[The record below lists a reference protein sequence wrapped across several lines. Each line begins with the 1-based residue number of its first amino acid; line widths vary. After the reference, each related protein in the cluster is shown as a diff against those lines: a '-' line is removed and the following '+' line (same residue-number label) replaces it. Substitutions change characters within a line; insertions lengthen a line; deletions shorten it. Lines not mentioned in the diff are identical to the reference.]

1 MQTFKTYDQHLN
13 EGVWSNIMKGVK
25 AGDSGPWSIVA
36 IEYNK
41 VVGQAIDI
49 KVRDLIPAK
58 YEDMK
63 RKHPKAKLHIED
75 AGGQTVWTDK

>member
-36 IEYNK
+36 LE
-41 VVGQAIDI
+41 
-49 KVRDLIPAK
+49 
-58 YEDMK
+58 
-63 RKHPKAKLHIED
+63 
-75 AGGQTVWTDK
+75 